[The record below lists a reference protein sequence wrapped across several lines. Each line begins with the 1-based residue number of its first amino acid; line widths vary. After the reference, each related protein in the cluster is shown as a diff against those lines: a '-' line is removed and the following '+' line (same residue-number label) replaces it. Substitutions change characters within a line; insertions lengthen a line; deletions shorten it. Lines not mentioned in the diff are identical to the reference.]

1 MEEMRKH
8 QLEKRGSTVA
18 PILIMQEHPRRPDVP
33 RPAGSPDII
42 DLPPGEMNP
51 APPPDIPPQP
61 MPERPDP
68 QRDMPGP
75 K

>member
-1 MEEMRKH
+1 M
-8 QLEKRGSTVA
+8 V
-18 PILIMQEHPRRPDVP
+18 MQEQPRRPDVP
-33 RPAGSPDII
+33 RPGGSPDII
-42 DLPPGEMNP
+42 DLPPDDMNP

-75 K
+75 R